1 MTLYLNK
8 HIIIC
13 LMINKLNLK
22 KLIFFPGLINI
33 QINYINITKIF
44 LIAFTIVLLG
54 LSFSEA
60 KKKEKEEEEKDCLY
74 CNKYEKLKE
83 WPESERPEAFIY
95 EEVDYPKEM
104 FHKQNKTSKLR
115 QGESG
120 KKVYARFVKGKG
132 QLNKYQHLMIRD
144 MAYFEALF
152 NEMLNDKNASVETLE
167 GLKKGREAMRMS
179 LQISPK
185 AKTSEAVLKFW
196 ATGKMLKLAHK
207 KNKKKKKKKAKID
220 PEISQRA
227 AVLANMKKQ
236 IATAKVNAQ
245 RAATIEAQKQIET
258 TK

>member
-1 MTLYLNK
+1 
-8 HIIIC
+8 
-13 LMINKLNLK
+13 MINKLSLK
-22 KLIFFPGLINI
+22 KFIFFPGLINI

-60 KKKEKEEEEKDCLY
+60 KKKNEEEKDCLY

-120 KKVYARFVKGKG
+120 KKVYARFVKGKA

>member
-1 MTLYLNK
+1 
-8 HIIIC
+8 
-13 LMINKLNLK
+13 MIAEINLK
-22 KLIFFPGLINI
+22 RNFFSNSKIERLLNPSIKIFITSIFILIF
-33 QINYINITKIF
+33 
-44 LIAFTIVLLG
+44 AV
-54 LSFSEA
+54 SFSEA
-60 KKKEKEEEEKDCLY
+60 AKDKDKDEKDCIY
-74 CNKYEKLKE
+74 CNKYEKLKD
-83 WPESERPEAFIY
+83 WPEIERPEAFIY